1 MDTDKLQDNDSEYS
15 LATNRS
21 ERSRHGHKRHRS
33 HERGSRRHRNRGSGN
48 ELDDDYEGEKT
59 VTIRTP
65 PMDGR
70 HDSRA
75 TEGTI
80 SVNIPEDDNWGETNT
95 FISGTTDVTQLS
107 HESLAK
113 LTKDIEASIGFRDC
127 GYVGTI
133 IFALISYLSPIAFVV
148 MPKFLWDNSS
158 PLSACGTSCKGTLIS
173 MSFKLLILLVAS
185 WAIFF
190 RRQRTSMPKVFMFRS
205 LIMVFVLLITLT
217 YWLFYGIW
225 ILEQKEKDFQSI
237 IEFSDSMTNCL
248 LFVHYLSLVLLE
260 LRHLQTTFVL
270 EVIRTTDGERRF
282 YNIGDLSIQRCSVW
296 VLEKYYCD
304 FPVYNPALMRI
315 PSRNARM
322 KHINNTFKVYD
333 VDGKPGND
341 TQGQNR
347 AILAAVA
354 RRRDA
359 GHNERY
365 YEEAEY
371 ERRVRKRRARL
382 VAATEDAFTHIR
394 KASEHE
400 INTKGKSSNSV
411 MESDAASEAIF
422 PALARSLQKYLRTTR
437 QHQHYQIDDIHKHLA
452 FCIKNDMTPK
462 AFLQRYINPGSY
474 LTYDPRHDSSQW
486 DLVSDEPLVNM
497 LKDGTVFRLNQ
508 PEYSLVVTV
517 RKSPRIGLQ
526 EVFIDPD
533 SYRYVMHMQ
542 SETSV

>member
-1 MDTDKLQDNDSEYS
+1 MLT
-15 LATNRS
+15 
-21 ERSRHGHKRHRS
+21 RHGHKRHRS
-33 HERGSRRHRNRGSGN
+33 HERSGRRHRNRG
-48 ELDDDYEGEKT
+48 EKI

-70 HDSRA
+70 HDSR
-75 TEGTI
+75 TNEGTV
-80 SVNIPEDDNWGETNT
+80 SVNIHEDDNWGETNT

-127 GYVGTI
+127 GYIGTI
-133 IFALISYLSPIAFVV
+133 IFALISYVSPIAFVV
-148 MPKFLWDNSS
+148 IPKFLWDNG
-158 PLSACGTSCKGTLIS
+158 PPIQCGTSCKGSLIS

-190 RRQRTSMPKVFMFRS
+190 RRQRTSMPRVFMFRS
-205 LIMVFVLLITLT
+205 LIMVFLFITLT

-225 ILEQKEKDFQSI
+225 VLEQKEKDFRAI
-237 IEFSDSMTNCL
+237 VEFADSMTNCL

-260 LRHLQTTFVL
+260 LRHLQTNFVL

-282 YNIGDLSIQRCSVW
+282 YNVGDLSIQRCSVW
-296 VLEKYYCD
+296 VLQKYYCD

-315 PSRNARM
+315 PSRSARM
-322 KHINNTFKVYD
+322 KHINNQNFKVYD
-333 VDGKPGND
+333 VDGKSGND

-371 ERRVRKRRARL
+371 ERRIRKRRARL

-394 KASEHE
+394 KATEHE
-400 INTKGKSSNSV
+400 INSKGNSSNSV
-411 MESDAASEAIF
+411 MESELAAEAIF

-437 QHQHYQIDDIHKHLA
+437 QHQHYQVADIHKHLA

-497 LKDGTVFRLNQ
+497 LQDGTVFRLSQ
-508 PEYSLVVTV
+508 PDYSLIVTV
-517 RKSPRIGLQ
+517 RKSPRIELQ
-526 EVFIDPD
+526 EVFVDPD
-533 SYRYVMHMQ
+533 TYRYVLHMQ